1 MNEQRQEVNMYY
13 NKTAMKRIL
22 LILFLMVSF
31 FTWGQN
37 AIVGSGFTSGWG
49 GSSCPTG
56 NGNFNFF
63 TNSAGGTLIRT
74 QQANGAGNQFFRLG
88 IDWDGNT
95 SQRTLTIGSDVQVQP
110 NTPYTLNSNCTTSGA
125 MFINVPASNPNY
137 VFKTLNAGTNPTG
150 RFVFFQ
156 IMGDIRTIT
165 SVAQS
170 PTSILPGQG
179 VTVTATLNGN
189 LNSGQGVYLRYSSNN
204 FETST
209 VVQMNGSNTTF
220 TAEIPSSVNTAT
232 ANIVYYVFTS
242 GNSGP
247 AADGSDADLFTINQN
262 NNNGSNYSYTV
273 QNWTTAQAGVWSS
286 PSTWIGGQVPPINQ
300 PVTLNHAVSLNAAQ
314 TSGSVTIANGSS
326 LNLNGNTLTLS
337 SGATLTNNGTFNTEN
352 SLVVFQGGG
361 TVNGTVSFHNVNL
374 SGSVN
379 FGESSTV
386 TGTLR
391 ILANGAVN
399 TNAPTYADNAILA
412 YETGGNYNRDLE
424 FSSNSGNG
432 QPYHVHVRTSNLR
445 LGNSNAARTIR
456 GNLTIDNGATL
467 DFQTNNTAL
476 TVLGNVVNNGT
487 ITLGSSPGGDIRIH
501 GDFTGNNSLSAN
513 GRAIFFEGNQN
524 QIVSSALNPLPL
536 NVVRMNKTGGEVI
549 LNQNVSITETP
560 DPITFADNN
569 ILNLNG
575 FNIEIG
581 RAAVGSTIS
590 IPSSSG
596 FKGHPNSQFVIRGN
610 LLNGVNLNFLENQ
623 TLHSLTIDRTG
634 FETVNL
640 SSNLTI
646 QNTLNFTNGNLQ
658 VGANTLTLNGAFH
671 TGFPNNLRT
680 TDASN
685 LIFNCTNTGSV
696 TLSNFTSL
704 NNLTVN
710 SPSLTYVV
718 PVNLNINGNLSLQ
731 NGSLDVSGR
740 SISIQGAISGTSG
753 QIISNATSNLT
764 FTGTTN
770 WTLPNTVFSTGSVLQ
785 NLVIN
790 RENTISW
797 NDQNLTLHGDLTI
810 TSGGLD
816 IGNNTFSR
824 NTSGGVFSLGANGIL
839 SLSGNNNFPS
849 SFGTY
854 TLNAASRVRFYG
866 QAQQIP
872 HLGSNYGHV
881 DLLGSDIKTLA
892 DGMVVSGDF
901 TLNENAVSAIASNQV
916 LTVGGGV
923 KRLGNSAFTVSND
936 AHLIQTGTTNANEG
950 SILVQRQAQLKRL
963 DIALW
968 SSPVEGQTLLNFS
981 PQTLTNRFFAYNESA
996 NNWVNVNPATQ
1007 VMTSGV
1013 GYGVRAPNNHPT
1025 AVTPFMG
1032 NFNGVVR
1039 SGDISVHVTK
1049 GASTPGFNLVG
1060 NPYPSALDL
1069 TAFHAANSTRIQN
1082 KFYFYEHTLSP
1093 ANSDASNS
1101 NYGVLTLGTPNVY
1114 VRASGSQVDAGS
1126 FASQARAQVGQGF
1139 FVRANNSGNINFTN
1153 AMRVA
1158 GPATFLGLGTLSD
1171 NAPQY
1176 DLLRLQLT
1184 NPAGDRN
1191 ETVVGFFP
1199 SSTAELDAM
1208 DTPGFGTPPVYSRLG
1223 TSRLAIQGLSYPLPV
1238 QTVVSIGYRSSL
1250 SGVFKFELTEKVGQ
1264 IDQGV
1269 WVWLHDLQTGNYHN
1283 LSQSSY
1289 EFNSVS
1295 GQFDER
1301 FLLLF
1306 TQVLS
1311 APDFATSFGL
1321 SVFPEGDILHIKSTA
1336 PMREVKVYDVQG
1348 RMLYQRLVLSEIRHG
1363 LEKLAKTNSVLLV
1376 EVTTDSG
1383 AKVTQKVVY

>member
-1 MNEQRQEVNMYY
+1 MAKSQKRTGHFKN
-13 NKTAMKRIL
+13 TTMKRIL
-22 LILFLMVSF
+22 LIPFLMFSVIAL
-31 FTWGQN
+31 GQN
-37 AIVGSGFTSGWG
+37 GLIGDGFGTNNWSTVDCFADSFGQ
-49 GSSCPTG
+49 SRIFITTANSTG
-56 NGNFNFF
+56 N
-63 TNSAGGTLIRT
+63 R
-74 QQANGAGNQFFRLG
+74 FFRLVTC
-88 IDWDGNT
+88 WDSNNDQWGPQSSTQDLAVSIGQVIPSNNVVRNST
-95 SQRTLTIGSDVQVQP
+95 SRA
-110 NTPYTLNSNCTTSGA
+110 Y
-125 MFINVPASNPNY
+125 FINVNNTSWRYIFKTRSGGANPNNPSFV
-137 VFKTLNAGTNPTG
+137 VFEIQGNA
-150 RFVFFQ
+150 V
-156 IMGDIRTIT
+156 RTIT
-165 SVAQS
+165 NVTIPSNV
-170 PTSILPGQG
+170 LPG
-179 VTVTATLNGN
+179 TSSTITANMN
-189 LNSGQGVYLRYSSNN
+189 DVVSNGQGVYIRYSTDN
-204 FETST
+204 FVSST
-209 VVQMNGSNTTF
+209 VAQMSLNGA
-220 TAEIPSSVNTAT
+220 TATITLPESVNV
-232 ANIVYYVFTS
+232 ANQTVSYYIFTS
-242 GNSGP
+242 GSGLTILPADADFFTINLNNNSGP
-247 AADGSDADLFTINQN
+247 
-262 NNNGSNYSYTV
+262 NYSYTV

-286 PSTWIGGQVPPINQ
+286 PSTWIGGQVPPTDQ

-314 TSGSVTIANGSS
+314 TSGSITIANGGS
-326 LNLNGNTLTLS
+326 LNLNGNTLTFS
-337 SGATLTNNGTFNTEN
+337 SGATLTNNGAFNTEN

-379 FGESSTV
+379 FGGSSTI

-391 ILANGAVN
+391 ILPNGAVN
-399 TNAPTYADNAILA
+399 TNAPTYAENATLA
-412 YETGGNYNRDLE
+412 YETGGDYIRGLE

-432 QPYHVHVRTSNLR
+432 QPYHVHVLTSNLR
-445 LGNSNAARTIR
+445 LGNTNNARTIR
-456 GNLTIDNGATL
+456 GDLTIDNGATL
-467 DFQTNNTAL
+467 DFQGNSTAL
-476 TVLGNVVNNGT
+476 RVLGNVLNNGI

-560 DPITFADNN
+560 DPITFSENN

-575 FNIEIG
+575 FNIVIG
-581 RAAVGSTIS
+581 RAAVGSRLV

-596 FKGHPNSQFVIRGN
+596 FKGHPDSELVIRGN
-610 LLNGVNLNFLENQ
+610 ILNGVNLNFIENQ
-623 TLHSLTIDRTG
+623 TLHSLIIDRTG

-671 TGFPNNLRT
+671 TGFANNLRT

-704 NNLTVN
+704 NNLTIN
-710 SPSLTYVV
+710 SPSLTYEV

-740 SISIQGAISGTSG
+740 SISIQGAISGNSG

-770 WTLPNTVFSTGSVLQ
+770 WTLPNNVFSTGSVLQ

-824 NTSGGVFSLGANGIL
+824 NTSGGEFSLGANGIL

-854 TLNAASRVRFYG
+854 TLNPTSRVRFYG

-881 DLLGSDIKTLA
+881 DLLGSDTKTLA
-892 DGMVVSGDF
+892 DGIVVSGDF
-901 TLNENAVSAIASNQV
+901 TLSESAESSVPANQV
-916 LTVGGGV
+916 LTVAGGV
-923 KRLGNSAFTVSND
+923 KRLGNSSFTVSND

-950 SILVQRQAQLKRL
+950 SILVQRQAQIRRL
-963 DIALW
+963 DFVMW
-968 SSPVEGQTLLNFS
+968 SSPVVGQTFLSFS
-981 PQTLTNRFFAYNESA
+981 PNTLSNRFLRYREDV
-996 NNWVNVNPATQ
+996 NNWEIISNPSAQT
-1007 VMTSGV
+1007 METGI
-1013 GYGVRAPNNHPT
+1013 GYSIRAPNNHPT
-1025 AVTPFMG
+1025 AVTHFMG

-1039 SGDISVHVTK
+1039 SGNISVNVTK
-1049 GASTPGFNLVG
+1049 GATTPGFNLVG

-1069 TAFHAANSTRIQN
+1069 TAFHAANSARIQN
-1082 KFYFYEHTLSP
+1082 NFYFYEHTLSP
-1093 ANSDASNS
+1093 ANSDTNNT

-1114 VRASGSQVDAGS
+1114 VKATGSQVNAES

-1158 GPATFLGLGTLSD
+1158 GPATFLGLGTLSE

-1191 ETVVGFFP
+1191 ETVVGFFS
-1199 SSTAELDAM
+1199 SSTAELDDM

-1223 TSRLAIQGLSYPLPV
+1223 TSRLAIQGLPYPLPV
-1238 QTVVSIGYRSSL
+1238 QTVVPIGYRSSL
-1250 SGVFKFELTEKVGQ
+1250 SGLFKFELTEKVGQ

-1289 EFNSVS
+1289 EFSSVS
-1295 GQFDER
+1295 GQFDDR

-1321 SVFPEGDILHIKSTA
+1321 SVFPEGGILHIKSTA
-1336 PMREVKVYDVQG
+1336 PIREVKVYDVQG
-1348 RMLYQRLVLSEIRHG
+1348 RILYQRFILSEMRHG

-1383 AKVTQKVVY
+1383 AKVVQKVIY